1 MHIALSVTARIDA
14 VNWYLIFTI
23 TNVSLINMKIIFQ
36 IILENLKGIIK
47 IMQFFIYMFLRFLK
61 ISCFKIFRKIVR
73 NHE

>member
-1 MHIALSVTARIDA
+1 M
-14 VNWYLIFTI
+14 
-23 TNVSLINMKIIFQ
+23 LINTKIIFQ